1 MNGPRYNGAQP
12 DLVYLDGNFG
22 PDAFRNTQPMKDD
35 DCVRDMVGVTQ
46 VENQPCGSVEDWLP
60 TIHKISPEAYQGA
73 FAIV

>member
-1 MNGPRYNGAQP
+1 VNGPRYNGAQP

-46 VENQPCGSVEDWLP
+46 VENQPCGSVED
-60 TIHKISPEAYQGA
+60 
-73 FAIV
+73 